1 MTDKAK
7 KYKYSSGIVAMKK
20 KGTENHVLPLRNML
34 IEHGVVFP
42 KGEEL

>member
-7 KYKYSSGIVAMKK
+7 KYKYSGGIVAVKK
-20 KGTENHVLPLRNML
+20 KEAGNHVLPLRDML
-34 IEHGVVFP
+34 IQHGVVFP